1 MAFLVVAEQSGLVVA
16 DVTDVVVVRVLG
28 AAIAQWSPWFP
39 RAAKLLEKKKIQR
52 DHHAHGA

>member
-28 AAIAQWSPWFP
+28 AAIAQWSPWFT
-39 RAAKLLEKKKIQR
+39 RAAKVFGKKNS
-52 DHHAHGA
+52 A